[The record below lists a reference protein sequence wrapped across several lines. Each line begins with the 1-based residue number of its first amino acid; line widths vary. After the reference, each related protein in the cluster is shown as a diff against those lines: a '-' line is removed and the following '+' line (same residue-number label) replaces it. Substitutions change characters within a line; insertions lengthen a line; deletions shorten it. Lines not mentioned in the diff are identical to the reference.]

1 MKIFLNALFLFFIII
16 FLPSIACSQ
25 GVGKTNLGFTAGVSV
40 PTDFEEFTRDHKG
53 GFNVTAFV
61 ESNFTRNLTL
71 GMSGSLSNY
80 PYRGIY
86 TPGPH
91 RYISAN
97 YYFKIQDNLLKE
109 GKVQLFAKGGAG
121 IFKGMEKFELEAE
134 RLTLSGFSFLA
145 GAGANYLFE
154 QGKKIFFEADY
165 EINIKSVSSFQFKL
179 GLSFCLNPDL

>member
-1 MKIFLNALFLFFIII
+1 MKKIILCAAILFLPTLLF
-16 FLPSIACSQ
+16 SQ
-25 GVGKTNLGFTAGVSV
+25 GVGKTNIGFTAGVSV

-53 GFNVTAFV
+53 GFNVTAFA
-61 ESNFTRNLTL
+61 ESNFTRYLTL

-91 RYISAN
+91 IYVSAG

-109 GKVQLFAKGGAG
+109 DKVQLFAKGGVG
-121 IFKGMEKFELEAE
+121 IFKGMEKFDTEAR

-154 QGKKIFFEADY
+154 QGNKIFFEADY
-165 EINIKSVSSFQFKL
+165 EIYIKSVSSFQFKL
-179 GLSFCLNPDL
+179 GLSFCVNPL